1 MTDSAPSL
9 YPSQVCF
16 VVEDVAAAADA
27 CEKRFGWGPFHS
39 FSARV
44 PDAEYKGWRG
54 VRATD
59 VALGMAGRVQVELI
73 HMHEGRD
80 AIADYQAEYGVGF
93 QHLGVS
99 VRDRDAALSH
109 LEALGAAR
117 DSLIEYED
125 LRIAFVDTPTGKAM
139 FELLQPGQKAAGGD
153 ALSRQ
158 GRTQRPGCLALDR
171 ATVVTR
177 DLDAAVAFHAAAFG
191 WEAPRPEQL
200 TLETDGARTRAR
212 RVLGRAGALDLELIE
227 PEPGGA
233 DPYSLHLSRGAH
245 GLVHAGG
252 AAAAGASLGAGLD
265 CEWVE
270 TGESF
275 TLHEWAGGP
284 RSLQVRHTT

>member
-16 VVEDVAAAADA
+16 VVDDVAAATDA

-73 HMHEGRD
+73 HVHEGRD
-80 AIADYQAEYGVGF
+80 AIADYQAEYATGF

-99 VRDRDAALSH
+99 VRDRDAALGH
-109 LEALGAAR
+109 LEALGATA
-117 DSLIEYED
+117 DSLLEYED
-125 LRIAFVDTPTGKAM
+125 LRIAFVNTPNGKAM
-139 FELLQPGQKAAGGD
+139 FELLQPRKKAGEGE

-158 GRTQRPGCLALDR
+158 GRMQRPGCLALDR

-177 DLDAAVAFHAAAFG
+177 DLDATVAFHSAAFG
-191 WEAPRPEQL
+191 WGAPSPEQV
-200 TLETDGARTRAR
+200 TLESDGVRTRAR
-212 RVLGRAGALDLELIE
+212 RFLGRAGALDLELIE

-252 AAAAGASLGAGLD
+252 AAASDASLGAGLG

-270 TGESF
+270 TGERF
-275 TLHEWAGGP
+275 TLHDWAGGP
-284 RSLQVRHTT
+284 RALQVRQPA